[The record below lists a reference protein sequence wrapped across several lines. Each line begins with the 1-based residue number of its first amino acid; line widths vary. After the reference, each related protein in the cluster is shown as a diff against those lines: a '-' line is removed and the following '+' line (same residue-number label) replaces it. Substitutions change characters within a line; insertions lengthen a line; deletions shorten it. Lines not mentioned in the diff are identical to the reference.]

1 VSDKSQAQESTMSI
15 SINAAHQR
23 TRRRRIEDAGMQE
36 VLFKL
41 SKDTIAHIDAIKAR
55 CGLRN
60 RGEVLE
66 QANSR
71 RELLNSFELRR
82 ETAQQ

>member
-1 VSDKSQAQESTMSI
+1 MSI
-15 SINAAHQR
+15 STNAAHQR
-23 TRRRRIEDAGMQE
+23 TRRRRIENAGMQE

-66 QANSR
+66 HANSAE
-71 RELLNSFELRR
+71 ELLKLFKLRR
-82 ETAQQ
+82 GTAQQ

>member
-1 VSDKSQAQESTMSI
+1 MPI
-15 SINAAHQR
+15 SANTANQR
-23 TRRRRIEDAGMQE
+23 ARRRRLVDAGEQE
-36 VLFKL
+36 VMFKL
-41 SKDTIAHIDAIKAR
+41 SNVTIAHIDAIKTR

-66 QANSR
+66 HENSA
-71 RELLNSFELRR
+71 RELLKLFELRR

>member
-1 VSDKSQAQESTMSI
+1 MPPLNGPAGADIV
-15 SINAAHQR
+15 
-23 TRRRRIEDAGMQE
+23 DAGEQE
-36 VLFKL
+36 VMFRL
-41 SKDTIAHIDAIKAR
+41 SKDTIALIDAIKAR

-66 QANSR
+66 HENSA
-71 RELLNSFELRR
+71 RELLKLFELRR